1 MVMTSE
7 RGEGTDFYWYDGM
20 GTGDIRLGRS
30 SRADV
35 GR

>member
-20 GTGDIRLGRS
+20 GMGDIQVGRL
-30 SRADV
+30 SRAEV
-35 GR
+35 GH